1 MGKLKVGYV
10 GVAFGTYFAEEY
22 DQYNRAITGLEK
34 LAQALDF
41 ELHPIRYGLLEGDQ
55 VESAATELEA
65 AQIDF
70 LLIEAAAC
78 GDGEAVVR
86 LSRVAPRMGIWAT
99 PDPHQEGEIKIH
111 GLVVVNQ
118 YASILKRY
126 LRHNDVPFKWFY
138 DHVETERFK
147 KRFGITI
154 RSLKAIKA
162 ISEARIGW
170 IGGLSP
176 GFLDMEFDAGKLEN
190 RLGGARVFSHEL
202 AEIVELAKSIDEREA
217 TAVALE
223 ISSAGSEIRVTS
235 EQMVKGARVY
245 LALKEMIARNNYT
258 SLAVEC
264 WPQFQAQ
271 YDVAPCMSYSWLGSE
286 DGKAVSC
293 EGDVMG
299 AFSMQLLNELSDV
312 KGSATMLDM
321 TAMDLDHNSMMMWH
335 CGVSPRH
342 FADKNGISWVNHTTL
357 GRKTPDFY
365 GVAGD
370 MVFGAQ
376 QTSITYIGD
385 SGDTL
390 LVLGSHVVERDVK
403 GFDGTRGW
411 FTQFELNQEPID
423 ALDLMNT
430 MVVRGQEHHY
440 AIGQGDMT
448 NELLECAAWWKMRL
462 IEKVPYKD
470 YLQLDGVNC

>member
-1 MGKLKVGYV
+1 M
-10 GVAFGTYFAEEY
+10 
-22 DQYNRAITGLEK
+22 
-34 LAQALDF
+34 
-41 ELHPIRYGLLEGDQ
+41 
-55 VESAATELEA
+55 
-65 AQIDF
+65 
-70 LLIEAAAC
+70 
-78 GDGEAVVR
+78 
-86 LSRVAPRMGIWAT
+86 APRLGIWAT
-99 PDPHQEGEIKIH
+99 PDPASRGRDQNSRAWLLSI
-111 GLVVVNQ
+111 N

-138 DHVETERFK
+138 DHVETDRFR
-147 KRFGITI
+147 KRFSLTI

-162 ISEARIGW
+162 ISQARIGW

-202 AEIVELAKSIDEREA
+202 AEVIDIAKSIDEKEA
-217 TAVALE
+217 TAAVALK

-235 EQMVKGARVY
+235 DQMVKGARVY
-245 LALKEMIARNNYT
+245 LALKEMLARNNYT

-342 FADKNGISWVNHTTL
+342 FADANGISWVNHTTL
-357 GRKTPDFY
+357 GRKSPEFY

-411 FTQFELNQEPID
+411 FTQFELNQETDRCDRPD
-423 ALDLMNT
+423 
-430 MVVRGQEHHY
+430 EHNGRTRTRASLCNWTRRY
-440 AIGQGDMT
+440 DKRA
-448 NELLECAAWWKMRL
+448 
-462 IEKVPYKD
+462 P
-470 YLQLDGVNC
+470 